1 MESRAFWPSKPTPA
15 AARHPDLQ
23 AIHKSIELRPRQNPL
38 ARTPTGQGGE
48 QPLLQALGSDAEPAR
63 LEAQNL
69 AQRPPAVDED
79 VPAAR
84 QRIVTEVLPHQ
95 GLKAVKG
102 LAHVGGIAGKPHA
115 APRPASQHQD
125 FRRRR
130 TVPSP
135 KASSTSQAA
144 VSGGAT
150 STKVVSCFR
159 RQ

>member
-1 MESRAFWPSKPTPA
+1 MTSLLAPDPAPT
-15 AARHPDLQ
+15 AARHTDPQ
-23 AIHKSIELRPRQNPL
+23 AIHKGMELRPRQHPL

-48 QPLLQALGSDAEPAR
+48 QPLLKTLGPDAEPAR

-69 AQRPPAVDED
+69 AQRLPAVDED
-79 VPAAR
+79 IPAPRQGIVP
-84 QRIVTEVLPHQ
+84 EVLPHQ
-95 GLKAVKG
+95 GLKAVKR
-102 LAHVGGIAGKPHA
+102 LAHVGGIAGKPHP
-115 APRPASQHQD
+115 APRSASQHQG

-144 VSGGAT
+144 VSGAAT
-150 STKVVSCFR
+150 STKAASCFK